1 MYYKRQPNILQG
13 RGAIPLY
20 VLEDHLI
27 DSSLQLDGKE
37 YVGRFCDRVA
47 LKRARRARPAEREA
61 VLERVEEG
69 AARHRAVA
77 LRRNADDAEAATC
90 AR

>member
-1 MYYKRQPNILQG
+1 MTVVEARL
-13 RGAIPLY
+13 
-20 VLEDHLI
+20 V

-37 YVGRFCDRVA
+37 HVGRLCDRVA
-47 LKRARRARPAEREA
+47 LKRARRARTAEREA

-90 AR
+90 VR